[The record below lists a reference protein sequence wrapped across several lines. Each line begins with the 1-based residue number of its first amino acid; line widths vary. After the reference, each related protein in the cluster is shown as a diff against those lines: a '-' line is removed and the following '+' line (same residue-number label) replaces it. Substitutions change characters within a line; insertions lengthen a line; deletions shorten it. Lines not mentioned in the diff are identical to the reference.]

1 MGRRIN
7 ERMNVAVKKI
17 EEREK
22 LIFLG
27 LHRKPINPQN
37 RTCTVHVGHRHP
49 LEQLKVPH
57 LGHLLE

>member
-1 MGRRIN
+1 MGGGGGMGRRIN

-27 LHRKPINPQN
+27 LHRKPIKPQHW
-37 RTCTVHVGHRHP
+37 TCTVHVGHRHP
-49 LEQLKVPH
+49 FE
-57 LGHLLE
+57 